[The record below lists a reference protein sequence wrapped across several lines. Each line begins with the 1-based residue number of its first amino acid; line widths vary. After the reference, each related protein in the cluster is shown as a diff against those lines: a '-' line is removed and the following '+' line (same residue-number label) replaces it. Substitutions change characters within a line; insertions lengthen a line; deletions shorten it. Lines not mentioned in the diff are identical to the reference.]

1 MVSEEKEMLKKIL
14 LLIVSLV
21 IALPL
26 AGCEKKE
33 ADFSETKAICELA
46 TLKCYY
52 HNTSEL
58 KQDSSGIGKWFGNI
72 GYKKAWIEYDG
83 IVKLGIDASKV
94 KIEPNGNK
102 VKVYVPNATILGVDV
117 DVESISEA
125 VSETGWFTKITTEE
139 RAETQKKAQ
148 EDMKAKAESNT
159 ALLSQA
165 TQRAKDTIKDYIL
178 NVGSL
183 IGVEYEI
190 EWMVDNNA

>member
-1 MVSEEKEMLKKIL
+1 MFKKIL

-72 GYKKAWIEYDG
+72 GYST
-83 IVKLGIDASKV
+83 ASDL
-94 KIEPNGNK
+94 
-102 VKVYVPNATILGVDV
+102 AILI
-117 DVESISEA
+117 IS
-125 VSETGWFTKITTEE
+125 
-139 RAETQKKAQ
+139 Q
-148 EDMKAKAESNT
+148 EKW
-159 ALLSQA
+159 
-165 TQRAKDTIKDYIL
+165 IL
-178 NVGSL
+178 NIIS
-183 IGVEYEI
+183 
-190 EWMVDNNA
+190 